1 MTLPRL
7 DMAIYPLF
15 YEKSARTILKEPANT
30 MRPKLDFW
38 YEFASTYSYLAAL
51 RIEALA
57 KERNMDI
64 AWRPFLLGPIFK
76 AQGWDTSPF
85 NLFPQKGA
93 YMWRDIERLCDAQG
107 LKFRRP
113 EPFPQSSLMAARLAL
128 TPEVTPKRAE
138 FSRRVYLVHFA
149 EGARIDDEAVL
160 RGIVES
166 LGADADTALAQSR
179 SDGVK
184 LGLRQATEEA
194 MRLRLFGAP
203 SFVTG
208 KGEVFWGNDRLEPAL
223 NWALAER

>member
-1 MTLPRL
+1 
-7 DMAIYPLF
+7 
-15 YEKSARTILKEPANT
+15 

-57 KERNMDI
+57 KERNVDI

-85 NLFPQKGA
+85 NLFPHKGA

-113 EPFPQSSLMAARLAL
+113 EPFPQSSLLAARLAL
-128 TPEVTPKRAE
+128 TPEVTPRRAE

-166 LGADADTALAQSR
+166 LGLDADTALTQSR
-179 SDGVK
+179 SDAVK
-184 LGLRQATEEA
+184 LGLRQATDEA
-194 MRLRLFGAP
+194 MRLKLFGAP
-203 SFVTG
+203 SFVTL
-208 KGEVFWGNDRLEPAL
+208 KGEVFWGNDRLETAL
-223 NWALAER
+223 GWASKERS